1 MYVEGEKITS
11 DTAAH
16 VRFAASKHLAKE
28 FLVKK
33 KILSKRAFNEVDWKS
48 VHGTLHGVPKMFQL
62 WASKQVLDI
71 AGTMKFLS
79 YQDKRSPLCPS
90 CRKCVED
97 CEHILTCTEVGR
109 TAAFEDSVVQMGHWM
124 RENYTRREL
133 VRLLRGYILGRGK
146 KSCVDCAR
154 GLPQCYQ
161 DFARSQ
167 DEIGWRRFME
177 GMVSK
182 HLVEIQH
189 NYLGCIGSRRCASKW
204 ISGLI
209 TQLLQ
214 VTHSQWLYRNVVVH
228 DRTTGTLIAEYRE
241 ELLKEIDRQK
251 EMGTDGLLQEDRY
264 LLEINHDDWDSSNGE
279 REEYWLLAI
288 QAARKAC
295 LLSSQGAAAQRS
307 SNN

>member
-1 MYVEGEKITS
+1 MYVEGEKMTS

-28 FLVKK
+28 FLVKRE
-33 KILSKRAFNEVDWKS
+33 ILTKRGFNEVDWKS
-48 VHGTLHGVPKMFQL
+48 VHDTLHAIPKMFQI
-62 WASKQVLDI
+62 WAAKQVLDI

-90 CRKCVED
+90 CKRCVED
-97 CEHILTCTEVGR
+97 CGHILICPESGR
-109 TAAFEDSVVQMGHWM
+109 TEAFTESVEYLDHWM
-124 RENYTRREL
+124 RDNHTHRGL
-133 VRLLRGYILGRGK
+133 ARLLREYILGRGK
-146 KSCVDCAR
+146 KSCLEYAGGMSEV
-154 GLPQCYQ
+154 LQK
-161 DFARSQ
+161 FARSQ
-167 DEIGWRRFME
+167 DVIGWRRFME

-182 HLVEIQH
+182 RLLDIQRD
-189 NYLGCIGSRRCASKW
+189 YLGCIGSRRCATKW

-209 TQLLQ
+209 KQLLQ

-228 DRTTGTLIAEYRE
+228 DRTTGTLIAEHKE

-251 EMGTDGLLQEDRY
+251 DIGVDGLLQEDRY
-264 LLEINHDDWDSSNGE
+264 LLEINHEDWESSNGE

-288 QAARKAC
+288 QSARKAC
-295 LLSSQGAAAQRS
+295 LLSRQDTVAQQS